1 MKENQ
6 MLGPQN
12 TLFFRVI
19 AFFSKLQLSYLLRSM
34 ASPRFAVVL
43 FVFIAGATA
52 MGIIT
57 LVAYLTELPLLF
69 PPLGPSAFI
78 LFHTPMSVTASP
90 RNVIL
95 SHTLAV
101 VAGLLSLWLVAILCP
116 GSNLIDS
123 SVMNWYRVM
132 AIALSMGLIGILM
145 ISVRCVHPPA
155 AASALIAAMGYLANP
170 EQILGIIGAVILLV
184 LEAIFFN
191 RIIGGLPYPI
201 WRADPNVA
209 RNYGVLAGIPE
220 TGTTF
225 WQQLAAKT
233 FQRR

>member
-1 MKENQ
+1 
-6 MLGPQN
+6 
-12 TLFFRVI
+12 
-19 AFFSKLQLSYLLRSM
+19 
-34 ASPRFAVVL
+34 
-43 FVFIAGATA
+43 
-52 MGIIT
+52 
-57 LVAYLTELPLLF
+57 
-69 PPLGPSAFI
+69 
-78 LFHTPMSVTASP
+78 
-90 RNVIL
+90 
-95 SHTLAV
+95 
-101 VAGLLSLWLVAILCP
+101 
-116 GSNLIDS
+116 
-123 SVMNWYRVM
+123 
-132 AIALSMGLIGILM
+132 M

-201 WRADPNVA
+201 WRADPNFA